1 LSSGNFGNLKQ
12 KMHLKS
18 SLDNRA
24 AFGLYK
30 LKLLIFMVLSFLFT
44 CTPVGLLLTVRV
56 VVLDFE
62 VVDCRLEEGIDL
74 EE

>member
-1 LSSGNFGNLKQ
+1 
-12 KMHLKS
+12 MHLKS
-18 SLDNRA
+18 SLDKRA

-44 CTPVGLLLTVRV
+44 CTPVGLLLIVRV

-62 VVDCRLEEGIDL
+62 VVDCRLEEGVDL